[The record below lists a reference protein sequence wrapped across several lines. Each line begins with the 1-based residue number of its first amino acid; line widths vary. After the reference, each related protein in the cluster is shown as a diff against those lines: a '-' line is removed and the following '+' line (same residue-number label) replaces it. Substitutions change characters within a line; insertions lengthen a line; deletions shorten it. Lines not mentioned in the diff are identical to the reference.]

1 MRTPIAAGQREA
13 EPAHRRAEEPERR
26 PRGNARVQLRAVGR
40 RLLDQHASRGS
51 RSARAARTCPARS
64 GSPSAGGDGGAGLAN
79 GSGADPIRGGTV
91 RASSAQTAAGEA
103 STASS
108 AGLRCT
114 SAGIPADDGDTCS
127 ALHQRAGLVRVLA
140 EDRRTDRD
148 HEVVGRE
155 RPTQPGPV
163 RGQVTCELRVI
174 LGEARAGAEGLL
186 PDRAPDALRQRD
198 QRRPCLGI
206 VCPGADHERR
216 CAGGRD
222 ELRQSRDGLR
232 VGALRAYDAG
242 GGGVLA
248 GLLGGCSPVVHRHD
262 DEGGA
267 APGGRLVVG
276 AVDGAGHV
284 LGLQRLVDPDGVL
297 TCEAMQLPGEE
308 RLEGEMAPV
317 LLADE
322 HDEGRA
328 IHARRGERAD
338 GVSEPCGRVQDR
350 QRRLVPC
357 DRPAGGHPH
366 DGALVQGEHEPEVV
380 RQIREQA
387 DLRRP
392 RVCEQRGEPA
402 APEHVERRVANRP
415 WRHRVILIVRSIRA
429 GPTVDGGDLHA
440 GRL

>member
-1 MRTPIAAGQREA
+1 M
-13 EPAHRRAEEPERR
+13 
-26 PRGNARVQLRAVGR
+26 
-40 RLLDQHASRGS
+40 
-51 RSARAARTCPARS
+51 
-64 GSPSAGGDGGAGLAN
+64 
-79 GSGADPIRGGTV
+79 
-91 RASSAQTAAGEA
+91 
-103 STASS
+103 
-108 AGLRCT
+108 
-114 SAGIPADDGDTCS
+114 
-127 ALHQRAGLVRVLA
+127 
-140 EDRRTDRD
+140 
-148 HEVVGRE
+148 
-155 RPTQPGPV
+155 
-163 RGQVTCELRVI
+163 TCELRVI
-174 LGEARAGAEGLL
+174 LGKARAGAEGFL

-206 VCPGADHERR
+206 VCPGTDHEHR
-216 CAGGRD
+216 CAGGRE

-232 VGALRAYDAG
+232 VGALRTYDAG

-248 GLLGGCSPVVHRHD
+248 APFGGCSPVVHRHD

-297 TCEAMQLPGEE
+297 TCDAVQLPGEE

-328 IHARRGERAD
+328 IHARGGERAD

-357 DRPAGGHPH
+357 DRPAGGHAH
-366 DGALVQGEHEPEVV
+366 DGALVQGEHEPEIL

-402 APEHVERRVANRP
+402 APEYVERRVANRP
-415 WRHRVILIVRSIRA
+415 RRHRVILNRQAYSSRSCDRRRMISTPGR
-429 GPTVDGGDLHA
+429 PTTDPTRTSYETLDVKHVALRPRS
-440 GRL
+440 GRLQGVARKDPRERIRRSRVSERPLAG